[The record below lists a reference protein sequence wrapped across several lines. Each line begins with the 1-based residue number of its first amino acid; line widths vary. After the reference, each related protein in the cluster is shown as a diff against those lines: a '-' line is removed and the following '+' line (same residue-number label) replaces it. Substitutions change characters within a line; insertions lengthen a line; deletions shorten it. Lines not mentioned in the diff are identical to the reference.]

1 MTFVVSRVEPLI
13 LVTAAIFVAGCVD
26 KRAEEEWAT
35 DTAVPTRAS
44 DSASA
49 KRSVPIQGTFGDG
62 WEQMIT
68 LPGTRASSGE
78 RVRLWV
84 NDGLLYARRELSS
97 GELDWQF
104 ILCHVQSHT
113 LPEIFVKDGLNFFEL
128 AYRDGRFFIRE
139 TRDFLRCLREPGVT
153 TGLFAKHDT
162 LSADSQSRGYGSCQP
177 IQVTLSGWQD
187 AEWFF
192 AASGTSSEDWTAVVR
207 LNPVELSKGG
217 YGFQGGAVGMA
228 SMTHGNTWVNDDG
241 ELLVASRTL
250 APSFRRMRERQEK
263 RDAILAGGALPDID
277 ASAWLNSDGAKNW
290 DMLKGKVVLVDFWG
304 TWCGPCVAKLPETQS
319 LHEKFADRG
328 LVALGIHSDQSSD
341 ECEAFLEEH
350 DYTFPVAVDSGKTAE
365 AFAIDGWP
373 TYFLIDRSGKLVSG
387 FEHSPPSEEQ
397 IELLLGSPAE
407 G

>member
-1 MTFVVSRVEPLI
+1 
-13 LVTAAIFVAGCVD
+13 
-26 KRAEEEWAT
+26 
-35 DTAVPTRAS
+35 
-44 DSASA
+44 
-49 KRSVPIQGTFGDG
+49 
-62 WEQMIT
+62 
-68 LPGTRASSGE
+68 
-78 RVRLWV
+78 
-84 NDGLLYARRELSS
+84 
-97 GELDWQF
+97 
-104 ILCHVQSHT
+104 
-113 LPEIFVKDGLNFFEL
+113 
-128 AYRDGRFFIRE
+128 
-139 TRDFLRCLREPGVT
+139 
-153 TGLFAKHDT
+153 
-162 LSADSQSRGYGSCQP
+162 
-177 IQVTLSGWQD
+177 
-187 AEWFF
+187 
-192 AASGTSSEDWTAVVR
+192 
-207 LNPVELSKGG
+207 
-217 YGFQGGAVGMA
+217 MA